1 MAGTSRDFR
10 RQTGG
15 IPVRVLKG
23 KMMDGSDYEKC
34 YFLHT
39 RLVQSGKRHLSQSA
53 QSYNKGKREFQLKK
67 EVTTQEHKYREKQ
80 RQLKSHNH
88 LRIKKVNR

>member
-1 MAGTSRDFR
+1 
-10 RQTGG
+10 
-15 IPVRVLKG
+15 
-23 KMMDGSDYEKC
+23 MDGSDYEKC

-67 EVTTQEHKYREKQ
+67 RSDYPRAQVQRETKTTEITQPFKNKEE
-80 RQLKSHNH
+80 S
-88 LRIKKVNR
+88 